1 MEVKKLIPL
10 SLMLIP
16 LAAFSASDVKSFSSK
31 QLVTN
36 AAGEAVYESAVSCV
50 RFREPV
56 KIARAQSGGDWCGV
70 EVPGYCARTQIAAAR
85 EVCSVGYF
93 QAMKYKAEAP
103 EGAAATQQAPAA
115 VEPAAPVAAPVEA
128 PTADDQPGAAV
139 SGGDDLAVEKER
151 LAIEQQRLELRRQE
165 LELQKEELELQ
176 RQREARASKPA
187 PAPQAAPAAQPPA
200 AGSGEKPLEL
210 KKQVLGM

>member
-1 MEVKKLIPL
+1 PL
-10 SLMLIP
+10 SLHDALPTLMLIP

-85 EVCSVGYF
+85 EVCSVGCC
-93 QAMKYKAEAP
+93 QAMKSKAGSP
-103 EGAAATQQAPAA
+103 QGATVADQAPAA
-115 VEPAAPVAAPVEA
+115 VEPAQVEPVAEAAASVDAPV
-128 PTADDQPGAAV
+128 PG
-139 SGGDDLAVEKER
+139 G
-151 LAIEQQRLELRRQE
+151 
-165 LELQKEELELQ
+165 
-176 RQREARASKPA
+176 
-187 PAPQAAPAAQPPA
+187 
-200 AGSGEKPLEL
+200 
-210 KKQVLGM
+210 